1 MNLPFRLA
9 SAAIVLLVIGACASK
24 TRMADMSLDELAD
37 SFRAC
42 AGPLGLTAK
51 LPQLEAGGGS
61 VLEGAFIKL
70 SDPGIVSDGYYHWL
84 TVDRKNSVVFIHE
97 SGGFAG
103 RQRVYGPLTLPVA
116 CPSR

>member
-51 LPQLEAGGGS
+51 LPQLESGDG
-61 VLEGAFIKL
+61 LLPEGDFMPL
-70 SDPGIVSDGYYHWL
+70 SEPGIVSDGYYHWL
-84 TVDRKNSVVFIHE
+84 VVDREKSVAYIRQA
-97 SGGFAG
+97 GGFAG

-116 CPSR
+116 CPSH